1 MSGILIY
8 FLVIN
13 LIGFF
18 LVWFDKKRAIANQY
32 RIPEKT
38 LLAIVAFGGI
48 LGSGLAMLLFRHKTS
63 KMSYLFKFFGIIV
76 VQILIFLGYKIQ
88 IISFINNLKTRF

>member
-13 LIGFF
+13 LAGFF
-18 LVWFDKKRAIANQY
+18 LIWFDKKRAIANQY

-48 LGSGLAMLLFRHKTS
+48 LGSGFAMLLFRHKTS
-63 KMSYLFKFFGIIV
+63 KISYLLKFFGIIV
-76 VQILIFLGYKIQ
+76 VQILLFLGYKI
-88 IISFINNLKTRF
+88 